1 MSMTPLFV
9 PTNYRWSVV
18 LLNFWK
24 HALKLS
30 FFKRSSTAKVWYF
43 QLERQAI
50 CVVSISCQIL
60 EDSNWLNWLSLIDA
74 SDDLSPHTSC
84 RRGWHQWHWYLTR
97 ICATFTVIF
106 LDENLI
112 KTLYTN
118 NTSFHPFRG
127 LLKCEIICFWDLN
140 FPGRMEARHLD
151 SSHSIMYDNKKT
163 LT

>member
-50 CVVSISCQIL
+50 CVVSSVAKSL
-60 EDSNWLNWLSLIDA
+60 KTATGLIDYHLLTQA
-74 SDDLSPHTSC
+74 MIYRLILPAGEADTSDT
-84 RRGWHQWHWYLTR
+84 G
-97 ICATFTVIF
+97 I
-106 LDENLI
+106 
-112 KTLYTN
+112 
-118 NTSFHPFRG
+118 
-127 LLKCEIICFWDLN
+127 
-140 FPGRMEARHLD
+140 
-151 SSHSIMYDNKKT
+151 
-163 LT
+163 